1 MAKKHKRKRDAAPEA
16 GRDRRVMAE
25 AGQGGYKGGRRD
37 RRATRNW
44 RPPVESADAAILP
57 DLLDLRQRSRDLAR
71 NMPLAAGALATTVT
85 NVVGDGLEVLPHIN
99 AEFLGLT
106 RAAAR
111 EWEKAA
117 KREFEI
123 AAETADWS
131 RIQNFE
137 ALQAMALR
145 SSLESGD
152 VLVIRSYRKDPG
164 DLYGTKVKVIE
175 ADRVSN
181 PDRKA
186 DTDTLVAGVAFDG
199 NGVPKSYHV
208 ASRHPGALR
217 GHAQVTWKEV
227 PAFSTAGPRLAY
239 LLYERLRPEQTRG
252 APYLSP
258 IVEALKQLGDYM
270 DAEVTAAVNSAMI
283 FAIEQ
288 TPSMVDE
295 EGNPVIGSKEAN
307 NDYDE
312 ITLSNGAVIST
323 LPGAKIEINKPGR
336 PNSEFNNFVSAFC
349 TFMGAALQ
357 LPEAVLLKRFVAS
370 YSASR
375 AALESAWQFFRIKRS
390 WFGWGFCQP
399 YYEWVI
405 EEAVA
410 TGRLVAPGFFEDPVV
425 RAAWLSTQWIGSARW
440 SLDPVKD
447 ANADEVDVRNMVK
460 SRARISSERIGTT
473 IEQTIA
479 ELGDERRMLEAEG
492 LAGVD
497 PAAPADDAGDDED
510 EGDDDTEDGEG
521 EAK

>member
-1 MAKKHKRKRDAAPEA
+1 MAKKQKKKRAALEA
-16 GRDRRVMAE
+16 DRARIRAE

-57 DLLDLRQRSRDLAR
+57 DLPDLRQRSRDLAR

-99 AEFLGLT
+99 AEFLRLT
-106 RAAAR
+106 REEAR
-111 EWEKAA
+111 AWEKAA

-131 RIQNFE
+131 RVQNFE
-137 ALQAMALR
+137 ALQALAFR

-152 VLVIRSYRKDPG
+152 VLVIRSWRKDPG
-164 DLYGTKVKVIE
+164 DVYGTKVKVIE

-186 DTDTLVAGVAFDG
+186 DTDTLAAGVAFDE
-199 NGVPKSYHV
+199 NGVPQSYHV

-217 GHAQVTWKEV
+217 GYVGVTWKQV
-227 PAFSTAGPRLAY
+227 PAFSKQGPRLAY
-239 LLYERLRPEQTRG
+239 LLYERMRPEQTRG

-258 IVEALKQLGDYM
+258 IVEALKQLGDYT

-283 FAIEQ
+283 FAIEE

-295 EGNPVIGSKEAN
+295 EGHPVIGSKEAN
-307 NDYDE
+307 NDDDE

-323 LPGAKIEINKPGR
+323 LPGAKININKPGR
-336 PNSEFNNFVSAFC
+336 PNSEFNNFVSAFT
-349 TFMGAALQ
+349 TFIGTALQ

-410 TGRLVAPGFFEDPVV
+410 TGRLAAPGFFEDPVV

-447 ANADEVDVRNMVK
+447 ANADEIDVRNKVK

-479 ELGDERRMLEAEG
+479 ELGDEERMLRAEG
-492 LAGVD
+492 LAGAD
-497 PAAPADDAGDDED
+497 PATPADDPADEDED
-510 EGDDDTEDGEG
+510 EGDDDTEGGED
-521 EAK
+521 EEK